1 MTEDLHV
8 QEINH
13 VKKELTADHEMEYL
27 AQKDEFEALAQ
38 QHEEAF
44 ARVKEEHVEHI
55 TEMRRSQEA
64 ETTRFKETHWQVVT
78 DLQEHHQSA
87 MNRIRSEHTLA
98 TTNLKQ
104 THQVEMS
111 HSKAAY
117 SLLARELND
126 AVAYQH
132 EVSSGLQEGLDVFR
146 VSLNT
151 IFSHQPR
158 FDRSEG
164 KCNFKIELD
173 RDS

>member
-1 MTEDLHV
+1 V

-13 VKKELTADHEMEYL
+13 IKKELTADHEMEYL
-27 AQKDEFEALAQ
+27 AQKDEYEALEQ
-38 QHEEAF
+38 QRQEAA
-44 ARVKEEHVEHI
+44 ARAKHEHVEDI

-64 ETTRFKETHWQVVT
+64 ETIRFKEAHWQIVT

-87 MNRIRSEHTLA
+87 INRIRSEHTLA

-117 SLLARELND
+117 LLLSRELND

-146 VSLNT
+146 ASLNT

-164 KCNFKIELD
+164 KPNSKIDLD
-173 RDS
+173 WD